1 MVTLTARESWRTDRR
16 FRSGVCALATVA
28 VVLAV
33 LLAAVIKTD
42 SPAMSRENDDVIAE
56 AAHYL
61 EGLGTDET
69 ESRHQQP
76 KSVRVGQTMSSSSTS
91 IRRGVS
97 RTRMVLEADIV
108 LEADVTESGQACET
122 NPLYARHLDPV
133 KYKFGSRE
141 IEVCNLKGQFT
152 PKWAK
157 TRLACSCSF
166 WAKES
171 WRSIY
176 LVTRVVVPLLIFL
189 EPSTGRP

>member
-157 TRLACSCSF
+157 TRSAWCTPTC
-166 WAKES
+166 
-171 WRSIY
+171 
-176 LVTRVVVPLLIFL
+176 
-189 EPSTGRP
+189 